1 MGGVDPSP
9 LLQQLGISLLLGL
22 LVGLQRQ
29 RTAPGMPGVRTFPLI
44 TVFGTLAG
52 SLSLTLGGWMVAA
65 GMLAVVVV
73 VSYANFLRLKH
84 ADADPGTTTE
94 MASLLMYAVG
104 AYLAVGPMVVGVVVG
119 GGVAVLLHLK
129 PEMHRFVDRLGED
142 DLRAVM
148 QFVLITC
155 IILPVLPNRTFGPL
169 GVFNPFETWLIV
181 VLIVG
186 LGLAG
191 YIAWKFFGRGAG
203 IVLGGVL
210 GGLISSTATTVSYAR
225 QARGD
230 RDAAGPAAVVI
241 MVAST
246 VAFVRVLAAAAV
258 VSETFARRA
267 AAPLLIMALLA
278 LLPSLFLWFRN
289 GRHSPEAPPQQNPT
303 HLKSA
308 VVFAVMYTVVLWAL
322 AAARQYVAD
331 PRAVYAVAAI
341 SGLTDMDAVTLSM
354 ARLSLSQPEVV
365 EAGWR
370 LVLVAGLANLL
381 GKTLLAGAL
390 GGLRMMLLI
399 GALFAIPTLGGTA
412 LLLLW

>member
-1 MGGVDPSP
+1 VDPSP

-22 LVGLQRQ
+22 LVGMQRE

-44 TVFGTLAG
+44 TVFGTLTGA
-52 SLSLTLGGWMVAA
+52 LSVTMGGWLVAA
-65 GMLAVVVV
+65 GMLAVVAV
-73 VSYANFLRLKH
+73 VSYANFSRLKH

-104 AYLAVGPMVVGVVVG
+104 AYLAIGPLVVGVVVG

-129 PEMHRFVDRLGED
+129 PQMHHFVERLGEN
-142 DLRAVM
+142 DLRAMM

-169 GVFNPFETWLIV
+169 KVFNPFETWLIV

-186 LGLAG
+186 LGLGG
-191 YIAWKFFGRGAG
+191 YIAWKFFGRNAG

-225 QARGD
+225 QAQLD
-230 RDAAGPAAVVI
+230 RRTMEPAAIVI
-241 MVAST
+241 MIAST
-246 VAFVRVLAAAAV
+246 VAFVRVLLAAAV
-258 VSETFARRA
+258 VSESFAHQTA
-267 AAPLLIMALLA
+267 GPLMIMALLA
-278 LLPSLFLWFRN
+278 LVPCLVLWFRN

-308 VVFAVMYTVVLWAL
+308 IVFAVMYAAVLWAL
-322 AAARQYVAD
+322 AAARHYVGD

-341 SGLTDMDAVTLSM
+341 SGLTDMDAITLST
-354 ARLSLSQPEVV
+354 ARMSLAQPEL
-365 EAGWR
+365 AATGWR
-370 LVLVAGLANLL
+370 LVVVAAVANLF

-390 GGLRMMLLI
+390 GGLRMMLFI
-399 GALFAIPTLGGTA
+399 AALFAVPALGGFA
-412 LLLLW
+412 LLVLW